1 VKKVL
6 RYSVAGLAV
15 ALAYLGW
22 VAWSRHSANRDMER
36 EGQQREA
43 AKYKELVPADTTLK
57 ITQFYA
63 AKQEVHRD
71 ESVLVC
77 FGVENAS
84 SVRIEPPIEQ
94 LIPLPSK
101 CFPFAPQHTTAL
113 KLVADG
119 ANGAEVTASLTIK
132 VR

>member
-1 VKKVL
+1 MKKVL
-6 RYSVAGLAV
+6 RYSVAGLVV

-22 VAWSRHSANRDMER
+22 IAWSRHSANRDMER
-36 EGQQREA
+36 QSQEREA

-63 AKQEVHRD
+63 AQQEARPG

-77 FGVENAS
+77 FGVENAN

-94 LIPLPSK
+94 LLPLPSK
-101 CFPFAPQHTTAL
+101 CFPFAPQRTTTL

-119 ANGAEVTASLTIK
+119 ANGGEVTASLTIK